1 MLKYIE
7 SLRTKPK
14 HVRGAYAFWAA
25 FLVTLCIALIWSS
38 GISKRFGS
46 EEAVIAEVPTPEVQ
60 SSLSRVFSEAKERLS
75 ASLAI
80 FRTKTV
86 YEKKE
91 EIITNPTNT
100 LDLEALFASSTEAK
114 IKVKEQETTITPN
127 LN

>member
-38 GISKRFGS
+38 GVSKRFGS
-46 EEAVIAEVPTPEVQ
+46 EEEIIAEVPSPEVQ
-60 SSLSRVFSEAKERLS
+60 SSLSRVFADVRERLS
-75 ASLAI
+75 ASLAL
-80 FRTKTV
+80 FRTKTI

-91 EIITNPTNT
+91 EILTTPTNT
-100 LDLEALFASSTEAK
+100 LDLEALFASSTEARMK
-114 IKVKEQETTITPN
+114 AKEQETTTSPN